1 MMVMK
6 RLLLSTFLM
15 CLFFS
20 IYSQTTVDTALP
32 LQEGYNSYT
41 FESGTSYNSVYYI
54 YTAPEGQGKLL
65 TVEKPMSLPASCY
78 RKTAHTTQLSMV

>member
-1 MMVMK
+1 MVIMK

-20 IYSQTTVDTALP
+20 IYSQTSVDTALP

-41 FESGTSYNSVYYI
+41 FEDSASSNSVYY
-54 YTAPEGQGKLL
+54 
-65 TVEKPMSLPASCY
+65 V
-78 RKTAHTTQLSMV
+78 